1 VKPANR
7 HEALA
12 LLREVG
18 APPRLYRHAELV
30 GEAADLLLAGLKRF
44 GVKIDEDYVR
54 VGATIHD
61 VGKSLHT
68 SELFGPGN
76 NHEADGERLL
86 LAHGATR
93 EVARVC
99 RSHAQWDTVAQTL
112 EELLIALSDKLWKG
126 VRVAKLEELVVDRVA
141 ESLRKDRWDCFTELD
156 GLFEDVAAT
165 ADGRLARSDV

>member
-1 VKPANR
+1 MKPANR

-12 LLREVG
+12 LLCEVG

-44 GVKIDEDYVR
+44 GVQIDEDYVR
-54 VGATIHD
+54 VGVVLHD
-61 VGKSLHT
+61 AGKSLHT

-86 LAHGATR
+86 LSHGATP

-99 RSHAQWDTVAQTL
+99 RSHAQWDTVAETL

-126 VRVAKLEELVVDRVA
+126 VRVAKLEELVIDRLA
-141 ESLRKDRWDCFTELD
+141 ESLQKDRWDCFTELD
-156 GLFEDVAAT
+156 ILFEDVAET